1 MTQGEEK
8 ITQGNNDIMIYHVL
22 SHFPDIFS
30 IYDSIIKITHDST
43 CNFCIIS
50 IDMNVD

>member
-8 ITQGNNDIMIYHVL
+8 ITQVNNDIMIYHVV
-22 SHFPDIFS
+22 SPFPYIFS
-30 IYDSIIKITHDST
+30 IYDSIIKIIHDSA